1 MNNWLDRSE
10 LLLGENAMLTLR
22 NSCVAVFGIGGV
34 GSYAAESLARSGI
47 GKLVLVDYD
56 IIDVTNINR
65 QIHATTKTVGMLKV
79 EAMKNRLVEINPN
92 LEIVSSNIKYSY
104 DTSEDFSF
112 KEYDYIVDAI
122 DTVSSKIDLIINA
135 KKLNLPIISSMGAGN
150 KLNPAEFLV
159 SDIYKTKTCPLA
171 RIMRRELRKIGISDL
186 KVVYSQE
193 EPIKTSLMDSF
204 SKKLIPG
211 SVSFVPPVVGLIIAS
226 EVIKDLIK

>member
-47 GKLVLVDYD
+47 GKLVLIDYD

-92 LEIVSSNIKYSY
+92 LEIVSSNIEYSY
-104 DTSEDFSF
+104 DTSEDFSL
-112 KEYDYIVDAI
+112 D
-122 DTVSSKIDLIINA
+122 
-135 KKLNLPIISSMGAGN
+135 
-150 KLNPAEFLV
+150 
-159 SDIYKTKTCPLA
+159 
-171 RIMRRELRKIGISDL
+171 RKS
-186 KVVYSQE
+186 VV
-193 EPIKTSLMDSF
+193 
-204 SKKLIPG
+204 
-211 SVSFVPPVVGLIIAS
+211 
-226 EVIKDLIK
+226 